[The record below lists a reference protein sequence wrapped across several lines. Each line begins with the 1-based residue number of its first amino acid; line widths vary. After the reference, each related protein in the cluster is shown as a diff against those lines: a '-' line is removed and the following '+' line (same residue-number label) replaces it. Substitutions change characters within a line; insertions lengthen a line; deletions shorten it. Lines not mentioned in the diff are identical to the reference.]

1 MSDAAARG
9 RRTISSVRKGEHEV
23 TTRIDRVVSSGVLVV
38 DGADNANRAAKQ
50 VENNTWIVGDDEEV
64 IVIDPAHDAAVVL
77 DAVGGREVLAVVCT
91 HAHADHIGAAVEV
104 AERDEAPIALH
115 PDDRLEWR
123 GVHPG
128 DEPDIDM
135 ADGGSFEVAGVRLEV
150 LHTPGH
156 SRGAVCIYCEDLG
169 VVFSGDTLLRGRPG
183 PYGDDYPDFPGQLT
197 SIGENLLTLPASTR
211 VLPGHGEETT
221 IAAEEKLF
229 DSWVASGP
237 DALVTDT

>member
-1 MSDAAARG
+1 M
-9 RRTISSVRKGEHEV
+9 
-23 TTRIDRVVSSGVLVV
+23 TTRIDRVVSSGVLIVDSPARNSTV
-38 DGADNANRAAKQ
+38 HDDGAVSKQ

-64 IVIDPAHDAAVVL
+64 IVIDPAHDAAAVL
-77 DAVGGREVLAVVCT
+77 DAVGDREVLAVVCT
-91 HAHADHIGAAVEV
+91 HGHSDHIAAALDV

-115 PDDRLEWR
+115 PDDQLAWR
-123 GVHPG
+123 EVHPG
-128 DEPDIDM
+128 EEPEIDM
-135 ADGGSFEVAGVRLEV
+135 ADGGTFEVADVRLEV

-169 VVFSGDTLLRGRPG
+169 VVFSGDTLLKGRPG

-197 SIGENLLTLPASTR
+197 SIGENLLTLPVGTR

-221 IAAEEKLF
+221 VEAEEKRF

-237 DALVTDT
+237 AALLADS

>member
-1 MSDAAARG
+1 M
-9 RRTISSVRKGEHEV
+9 

-38 DGADNANRAAKQ
+38 DGADNANRAARQ
-50 VENNTWIVGDDEEV
+50 VENNTWIVGDDKEV

-91 HAHADHIGAAVEV
+91 HGHADHIGAAVEV
-104 AERDEAPIALH
+104 AELDEAPIALH

-169 VVFSGDTLLRGRPG
+169 VLFSGDTLLRGRPG
-183 PYGDDYPDFPGQLT
+183 PYGDDYPDFPGQL
-197 SIGENLLTLPASTR
+197 SAIGAHILTLPGDTKI
-211 VLPGHGEETT
+211 LPGHGPELTV
-221 IAAEEKLF
+221 AVAEKHF
-229 DSWVASGP
+229 DTWAGAGP
-237 DALVTDT
+237 DGLLAEKE